1 MARRRDSVV
10 SNHKAPLII
19 RRGTS
24 SRGGQAKGPTQR
36 TETKRRALCPP
47 SSESKRRASAR
58 RLLRV
63 CRRCRAPG
71 QSMTLP
77 GLRRLLL
84 FGLLGLLRL
93 FRLLRFLSHSIL
105 SGFNGLKRDTRD
117 ARRRASLAKSSTIIP
132 ADSQAP
138 APCCHAAVTAL
149 STDVMHFDALFAKIA
164 VARTSCILRS
174 SNRRA
179 FCAPCAVT
187 TSEPFARPSWGE
199 DVADFGTRHAS
210 PVPIF
215 INSKPQCR
223 FHGGV
228 ESPLSGAT
236 ACFSVE

>member
-1 MARRRDSVV
+1 MARRRDSAV

-47 SSESKRRASAR
+47 SSESKRRASAPPSSESKRRASAR

-71 QSMTLP
+71 QSRTLP

-84 FGLLGLLRL
+84 LGLLGLLRL

-164 VARTSCILRS
+164 VAH
-174 SNRRA
+174 
-179 FCAPCAVT
+179 V
-187 TSEPFARPSWGE
+187 
-199 DVADFGTRHAS
+199 V
-210 PVPIF
+210 
-215 INSKPQCR
+215 
-223 FHGGV
+223 
-228 ESPLSGAT
+228 
-236 ACFSVE
+236 